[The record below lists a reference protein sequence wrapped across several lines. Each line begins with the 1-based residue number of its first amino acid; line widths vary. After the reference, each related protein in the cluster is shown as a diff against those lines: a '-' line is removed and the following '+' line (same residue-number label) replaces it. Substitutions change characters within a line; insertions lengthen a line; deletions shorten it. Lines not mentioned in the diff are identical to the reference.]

1 MLKTRLFVLMVL
13 QLFIWGAWLPVI
25 FGYLGNAPLSFE
37 PWQQSWVLN
46 AFAIGSFAAMF
57 FSTPFADRLFSAEKF
72 LAVSHLIGGASL
84 LALTW
89 VTDFPTF
96 FTLML
101 IHCLAYVPTLSIANT
116 VAFTHITDAKGEFG
130 LVRMGGTLG
139 WILASWPLFFILEGV
154 AKENAMAY
162 KANVFLYGGIVE
174 IVLAAFCLTLPNT
187 PPRKGDGTQPFL
199 LFLESFKLL
208 KHPFIAVLF
217 VVTFIDAAVHQCFF
231 IWTDDFLRNGVGIEA
246 KWVMPIMSIGQIAE
260 IGTMAVLGFFLKNLG
275 WKLTMTFGILGHFV
289 RFGVFALMPDNAP
302 VVIAINVLHG
312 ICYAF
317 FFATVYIFVDEFF
330 PKSMRSTA
338 QGMFNFL
345 IFGMGPFV
353 GTFVWPMTKYLAPR
367 DATGK
372 ILDYQ
377 NVFLAPAGTA
387 LVAAAILFIFFRV
400 PDRYGHELPA
410 TRHNG
415 EGDEILGKSV

>member
-84 LALTW
+84 LVLTW

-130 LVRMGGTLG
+130 LVRMGGTVG
-139 WILASWPLFFILEGV
+139 WILASWPLFFILQGV
-154 AKENAMAY
+154 AEENAMAY
-162 KANVFLYGGIVE
+162 KANVFLYAGVVE

-231 IWTDDFLRNGVGIEA
+231 IWTDGFLRDRVGIEA
-246 KWVMPIMSIGQIAE
+246 KWIMPIMSIGQIAE

-367 DATGK
+367 DATGTCSK
-372 ILDYQ
+372 DM
-377 NVFLAPAGTA
+377 
-387 LVAAAILFIFFRV
+387 AA
-400 PDRYGHELPA
+400 
-410 TRHNG
+410 
-415 EGDEILGKSV
+415 

>member
-1 MLKTRLFVLMVL
+1 M
-13 QLFIWGAWLPVI
+13 
-25 FGYLGNAPLSFE
+25 
-37 PWQQSWVLN
+37 
-46 AFAIGSFAAMF
+46 
-57 FSTPFADRLFSAEKF
+57 
-72 LAVSHLIGGASL
+72 
-84 LALTW
+84 
-89 VTDFPTF
+89 
-96 FTLML
+96 
-101 IHCLAYVPTLSIANT
+101 
-116 VAFTHITDAKGEFG
+116 
-130 LVRMGGTLG
+130 
-139 WILASWPLFFILEGV
+139 
-154 AKENAMAY
+154 
-162 KANVFLYGGIVE
+162 
-174 IVLAAFCLTLPNT
+174 
-187 PPRKGDGTQPFL
+187 
-199 LFLESFKLL
+199 
-208 KHPFIAVLF
+208 LF

-231 IWTDDFLRNGVGIEA
+231 IWTDGFLRDRVGIEA
-246 KWVMPIMSIGQIAE
+246 KWIMPIMSIGQIAE

-353 GTFVWPMTKYLAPR
+353 GNIVWPMTKDLAPL
-367 DATGK
+367 DAKGN

>member
-1 MLKTRLFVLMVL
+1 MLKLKLFILMVL

-25 FGYLGNAPLSFE
+25 FGYLGNPPLSFSE
-37 PWQQSWVLN
+37 TQQSWVLN

-57 FSTPFADRLFSAEKF
+57 FSTPFADRMFPAEKF
-72 LAVSHLIGGASL
+72 LAASHLIGGGSI

-89 VTDFPTF
+89 VSDFNTF
-96 FTLML
+96 FLLML
-101 IHCLAYVPTLSIANT
+101 VHCLAYVPTLSIANGL
-116 VAFTHITDAKGEFG
+116 AFSHLTDAKGEFG
-130 LVRMGGTLG
+130 PVRMGGTVG
-139 WILASWPLFFILEGV
+139 WILASWPLFFILQGV
-154 AKENAMAY
+154 PKENEMAA
-162 KANVFLYGGIVE
+162 KANVFLIAGVAE
-174 IVLAAFCLTLPNT
+174 IALAFFCLSLPHT
-187 PPRKGDGTQPFL
+187 PPKKGDGTQPFL

-217 VVTFIDAAVHQCFF
+217 IVTFIDAAVHQCFF
-231 IWTDDFLRNGVGIEA
+231 IWTDTFLVKRVEIDA
-246 KWVMPIMSIGQIAE
+246 KWIMPIMSIGQVAE

-302 VVIAINVLHG
+302 LVIAINILHG
-312 ICYAF
+312 VCYAF

-353 GTFVWPMTKYLAPR
+353 GNFVWPMTKQLAPLS
-367 DATGK
+367 DNGD
-372 ILDYQ
+372 ILDYR
-377 NVFLAPAGTA
+377 NIFLAPAGTA
-387 LVAAAILFIFFRV
+387 LAAAAILFIFFRV

-410 TRHNG
+410 DRKEG
-415 EGDEILGKSV
+415 EGDEVFGKAV